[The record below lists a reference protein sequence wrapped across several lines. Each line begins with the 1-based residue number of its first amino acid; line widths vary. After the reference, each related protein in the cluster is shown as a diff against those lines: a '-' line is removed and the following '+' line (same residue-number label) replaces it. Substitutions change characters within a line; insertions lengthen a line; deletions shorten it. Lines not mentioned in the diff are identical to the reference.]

1 MTYTNGSTVV
11 EHYTNGDQTNG
22 VHTNGHHSNG
32 VQSNG
37 HGPPKSDVSV
47 DTIAISPNAPDAVP
61 ALIDQ
66 IASHK
71 SISLENSEERLRLR
85 DAARSL
91 ANALETPREAIV
103 RQCWTTATLHAAIE
117 TALAMGVFN
126 ELSRNKPKSVTELAA
141 ITQTDPVLLSR
152 IMKHLASMNVI
163 TEAGPDEYIATNLSI
178 TLSVERYGD
187 AFPALSGWL
196 YPGIYAIPT
205 FLKETGFRN
214 PTDPTKSPF
223 QLGQRV
229 DEHFFEC
236 VQKNPTLNKQFGN
249 HMSAYHQGRPSW
261 MDKGFYP
268 VWERLVEGIEL
279 SEKDVFLV
287 DVGSSTGHDVSEFR
301 RKWPEVPGRL
311 VVQDLPQVIE
321 TVRDLHGSIT
331 PMAHNFFTEQPVKG
345 ARVYYMHS
353 VLHDWPDDVCGQIL
367 SNLIPAMRPGYS
379 KLLINE
385 YVVPSLDAHFETT
398 SLDMI
403 MMSIASGERT
413 EKHWTTLIESA
424 GLKVVKIWTV
434 QKGVESLIECE
445 LA

>member
-1 MTYTNGSTVV
+1 MPHKNGSTVT
-11 EHYTNGDQTNG
+11 EHYNNGD
-22 VHTNGHHSNG
+22 HTNGHHTKSTH
-32 VQSNG
+32 SNG
-37 HGPPKSDVSV
+37 HVPSQSNVSV

-71 SISLENSEERLRLR
+71 SISLEDSQERLRLR

-91 ANALETPREAIV
+91 ANALETPRETIV

-117 TALAMGVFN
+117 TALAIGVFS
-126 ELSRNKPKSVTELAA
+126 ELSRDEPKSVAELAET
-141 ITQTDPVLLSR
+141 TQSDPVLLSR
-152 IMKHLASMNVI
+152 IMKHLASMTVI
-163 TEAGPDEYIATNLSI
+163 TEAGPDKYIATNLSV

-196 YPGIYAIPT
+196 YPGIYAIPA
-205 FLKETGFRN
+205 FLKQNGFRN
-214 PTDPTKSPF
+214 PTDPTKSPY

-229 DEHFFEC
+229 DEHFFEL
-236 VQKNPTLNKQFGN
+236 VQKNPTLAKQFGN

-268 VWERLVEGIEL
+268 VQERLIEGTEL

-287 DVGSSTGHDVSEFR
+287 DVGGSTGHDVSEFR
-301 RKWPEVPGRL
+301 RKWLEVPGRL

-321 TVRDLHGSIT
+321 TVKDVHVSID

-367 SNLIPAMRPGYS
+367 SNLIPAMKPGYS

-434 QKGVESLIECE
+434 EKGVESLIECE